1 MVSEGDAARPR
12 GANIFPPVAAP
23 ARSPGPGIV
32 AKRGGGPARRAPWTL
47 AAMLAFALGLC
58 LSSIAT
64 ARAEDGFQHPS
75 YIVVDAASGQVLS
88 EYRADAMRY
97 PASLTK
103 LMTLYLAFEALR
115 DRRITFATRIPITEE
130 AAAVEPV
137 KLGLPAGSTIS
148 VHEAILA
155 MVTLSANDAAT
166 ALGQYLGGGSIP
178 RFAEMMTLRAHAMG
192 MADTTFR
199 NPSGLPDPD
208 QVTTAR
214 DIAILA
220 RRVIIDF
227 PDQYHWFSTRRFLFR
242 GRWIVSDDNLL
253 AAYPGADG
261 MKTGYTYAAGHNL
274 VTSAAHGDV
283 RLIGV
288 VLGTQTIPQVDGE
301 MMALLNEGFAE
312 ENAPAA
318 GPVVAERSP
327 LRALIPAAQA
337 APVETPLPVPAV
349 STEDPPGEWGVQVAA
364 YANEHMAVYVS
375 GLGERIIGTG
385 RPTVERSYLY
395 GRPVWRARVV
405 DLSEAEAHA
414 ACPALA
420 RHRLPCWVVPPSR
433 NGELA
438 SR

>member
-1 MVSEGDAARPR
+1 MESEGDAARPR
-12 GANIFPPVAAP
+12 WRDFLPPVAVP
-23 ARSPGPGIV
+23 ARLAGTSPWPT
-32 AKRGGGPARRAPWTL
+32 ARRREGRRTMAL
-47 AAMLAFALGLC
+47 AAALVLGLG
-58 LSSIAT
+58 LWLAAIGT
-64 ARAEDGFQHPS
+64 ARAEDGFRHPS
-75 YIVVDAASGQVLS
+75 YIVVDAASGRVLT
-88 EYRADAMRY
+88 EFRADAIRY

-115 DRRITFATRIPITEE
+115 DRRIGFATRIPMTEE

-137 KLGLPAGSTIS
+137 KLGLPPGATIS

-178 RFAEMMTLRAHAMG
+178 RFAEMMTLRAHALG
-192 MADTTFR
+192 MANTTFR
-199 NPSGLPDPD
+199 NPSGLPDPG

-220 RRVIIDF
+220 RRVIVDF

-253 AAYPGADG
+253 KAYPGADG

-274 VTSAAHGDV
+274 VTSAEHGDV
-283 RLIGV
+283 RLVGV

-318 GPVVAERSP
+318 GPEVAQRSP

-337 APVETPLPVPAV
+337 APVEAPMPVPAAA
-349 STEDPPGEWGVQVAA
+349 EDPPGEWSVQVAA
-364 YANEHMAVYVS
+364 YADEHMAVYVS
-375 GLGERIIGTG
+375 GLGERILGTG
-385 RPTVERSYLY
+385 RATVERAYLA
-395 GRPVWRARVV
+395 GKPVWRARVV
-405 DLSEAEAHA
+405 DLSATEAHA

-420 RHRLPCWVVPPSR
+420 RHRLPCWIVPPSR